1 MKNSILILAALAS
14 VTIATYSARPQESQD
29 DAITWRQVVETIVES
44 SDAAKLYINSFYET
58 IGEKGTMVLEVS
70 PFKPRMVKGVQY
82 IVSKEFVGQD
92 GQQGVL
98 RVVVRVDASLWTKT
112 MAEGEYQVFLRTGNF
127 QLPNLTVD

>member
-29 DAITWRQVVETIVES
+29 DAITWRQVVETIVAS